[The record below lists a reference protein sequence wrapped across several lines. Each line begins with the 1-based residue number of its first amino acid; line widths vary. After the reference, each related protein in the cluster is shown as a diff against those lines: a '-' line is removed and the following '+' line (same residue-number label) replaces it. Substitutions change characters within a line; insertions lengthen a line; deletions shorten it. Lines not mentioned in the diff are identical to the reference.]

1 MSPSSSENIPALVSV
16 GMVSEDTLLNRFLR
30 IFGFDDTNENY
41 TGTTKALMYVKTI
54 INLLLS
60 LVSFV
65 ALGIILYSFYLMFF
79 TEDTKGIETVKK
91 NLIGVAIALVILG
104 LSWFIV
110 SFIFNLYNRISCPE
124 GQTRS
129 ESEQQCTT

>member
-1 MSPSSSENIPALVSV
+1 
-16 GMVSEDTLLNRFLR
+16 MVDFDDDSDTLLDTFLR
-30 IFGFDDTNENY
+30 IFGFNSTQY

-91 NLIGVAIALVILG
+91 NLKGVAIALVILG

-124 GQTRS
+124 GQTWS
-129 ESEQQCTT
+129 ESDQQCTLTP